1 MRLISISGLLFFFIS
16 GQPSLKKSFARGEI
30 KKVRFSSIREKR
42 KKEKSILPRQR
53 INNTGSLDNCPL
65 PNRQRESSR
74 ESNKEEESAKESGGQ
89 VIRFRSNEKREL
101 DLNNRV

>member
-1 MRLISISGLLFFFIS
+1 MRLISISGLLFFFIN
-16 GQPSLKKSFARGEI
+16 GQPSLKNASFARGEI

-42 KKEKSILPRQR
+42 KKEKSILPRER

-74 ESNKEEESAKESGGQ
+74 ESNKEEESAKEGGGQ

-101 DLNNRV
+101 D